1 MRRLEA
7 LSQVRRPFGLS
18 KPQAS
23 SSPHPAPTNL
33 CAILVCRHSFP
44 EVLTSSIPSMLV
56 TAAAEPSRAR
66 LIAISPQSEAKIAQ
80 ALRQPRVGVLG
91 IEFNA
96 PGVDHLIQ
104 VVLENIDQIDIPWLE
119 QRSVPAYLPVN
130 IDSTTIVPKTKPPVV
145 TRKRKTAPD
154 T

>member
-1 MRRLEA
+1 
-7 LSQVRRPFGLS
+7 
-18 KPQAS
+18 
-23 SSPHPAPTNL
+23 
-33 CAILVCRHSFP
+33 
-44 EVLTSSIPSMLV
+44 MLV

-66 LIAISPQSEAKIAQ
+66 LIAISPQSEAKIAK

-91 IEFNA
+91 VEFNA

-119 QRSVPAYLPVN
+119 QRSVPAYLPVK